1 MKDRKAFVILM
12 VFAALMFSFMGCKDD
27 DSESPEQSAYE
38 TLAAYL
44 TANDLDLSDI
54 LSGWTIA
61 AADVAGNEDD
71 YYIIDIRA
79 SNDYATGHVPGAV
92 NTTLANVLDTAGDS
106 GGKPIIVVC
115 YTGQSAG
122 HAVAALR
129 LSGYPDARVLL
140 FGMSSWNADFD
151 SWTANI
157 GDIAVGHANWTTDAT
172 AAVEEFGQPT
182 ISTSETNGADILA
195 DQVEAM
201 LAGGF
206 QGVNA
211 SDVLASPDDYFINN
225 YWAQEDVDQYGHIA
239 GAYRIKENLTLAAG
253 GFGNLDPGET
263 IVTYCW
269 TGQTSSVVT
278 AYLTV
283 LGYDAKSLKFGV
295 NAMIYSQLTAHQW
308 IESGDYP
315 YETG

>member
-1 MKDRKAFVILM
+1 VKDRKAVVVFLM
-12 VFAALMFSFMGCKDD
+12 LAALLLAFAGCKND

-44 TANDLDLSDI
+44 MANDMDLSDI

-71 YYIIDIRA
+71 YYIIDIRSSTVFA
-79 SNDYATGHVPGAV
+79 EGHIAGAV
-92 NTTLANVLDTAGDS
+92 NGTLGGILDTAANS

-115 YTGQSAG
+115 YTGQSAS
-122 HAVAALR
+122 HAVVALR
-129 LSGYPDARVLL
+129 LSGYPDARLLL

-151 SWTANI
+151 SWTANV
-157 GDIAVGHANWTTDAT
+157 GDIAVGNANWTTDAT
-172 AAVEEFGQPT
+172 AALQEFGQPT

-195 DQVEAM
+195 DRVEAM
-201 LAGGF
+201 LAGGY
-206 QGVNA
+206 QGITA
-211 SDVLASPDDYFINN
+211 SDVLASPESYFINN
-225 YWAQEDVDQYGHIA
+225 YWAQTDVDTYGHIA

-269 TGQTSSVVT
+269 TGQTSSAVT

-283 LGYDAKSLKFGV
+283 LGYDAKSLRFGV
-295 NAMIYSQLTAHQW
+295 NAMIYSQLMAHQW
-308 IESGDYP
+308 TGPGDYP
-315 YETG
+315 YVTG